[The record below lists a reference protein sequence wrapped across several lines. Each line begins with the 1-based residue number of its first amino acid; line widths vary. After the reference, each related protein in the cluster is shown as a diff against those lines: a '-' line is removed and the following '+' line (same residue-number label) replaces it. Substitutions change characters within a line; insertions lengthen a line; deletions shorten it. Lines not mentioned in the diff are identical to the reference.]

1 MTRQQAICE
10 ALEDLHY
17 SDLQTV
23 AYALAER
30 GYLGEDDLWRD
41 LDLSEI
47 MYDVNDADDFRRFLI
62 AARDGDFDPSDDY
75 WRWGCYGIES
85 SNELDYDLDDFAET
99 IDEHSDSRWARRELP
114 SEIVEVLDEWDE
126 PEDEPDDDYPED
138 TTDYD
143 GVDDPDEDEPSPA
156 KPAILTEAQLHEQ
169 LRAFYPSFMTGKDD
183 TQIAQLINA
192 LQIWCQMLHGHY
204 ITGTGELAEAINR
217 YLSYHNNPM
226 A

>member
-1 MTRQQAICE
+1 MTRQEAIYQ

-17 SDLQTV
+17 DDLQTV

-99 IDEHSDSRWARRELP
+99 IDEHADSWIRRELP
-114 SEIVEVLDEWDE
+114 SEIVEVLDEWDDQ
-126 PEDEPDDDYPED
+126 PDEDDDTDYPED

-156 KPAILTEAQLHEQ
+156 AEPPEQEPMRHDALMLEAMRVLIPSASYSCRTAVLAAQQRSFRLLGRDIMTCTELHRL
-169 LRAFYPSFMTGKDD
+169 LRDLGYP
-183 TQIAQLINA
+183 LID
-192 LQIWCQMLHGHY
+192 
-204 ITGTGELAEAINR
+204 
-217 YLSYHNNPM
+217 NP
-226 A
+226 